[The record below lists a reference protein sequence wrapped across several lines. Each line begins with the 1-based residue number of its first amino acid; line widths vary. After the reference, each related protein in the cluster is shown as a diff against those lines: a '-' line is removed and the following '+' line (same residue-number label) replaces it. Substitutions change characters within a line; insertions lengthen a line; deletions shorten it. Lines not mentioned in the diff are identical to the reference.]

1 MGVFVIV
8 FGDSG
13 FENSLGVS
21 VRASSFF
28 SLNVKWKLNVYG
40 DTCLTKI
47 VKQRSSGE
55 KAESEDAMLTG
66 C

>member
-40 DTCLTKI
+40 DTWREALLW
-47 VKQRSSGE
+47 RR
-55 KAESEDAMLTG
+55 
-66 C
+66 

>member
-40 DTCLTKI
+40 DTCLQLKI
-47 VKQRSSGE
+47 HIYSQK
-55 KAESEDAMLTG
+55 K
-66 C
+66 

>member
-47 VKQRSSGE
+47 EIGRAHV
-55 KAESEDAMLTG
+55 
-66 C
+66 